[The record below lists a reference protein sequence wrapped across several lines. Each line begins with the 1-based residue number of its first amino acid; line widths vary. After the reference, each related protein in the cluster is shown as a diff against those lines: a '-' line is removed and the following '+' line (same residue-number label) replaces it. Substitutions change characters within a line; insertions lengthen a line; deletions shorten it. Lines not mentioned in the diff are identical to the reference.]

1 MSNNSAQRAR
11 LAELAA
17 FLEQHPRVDHV
28 DACLVD
34 VCGIIRGK
42 RYPRGDLEKLFRS
55 GLQFPYSTYLLDVTG
70 NCADP
75 CGRGVSDGDPDG
87 ICLPIP
93 ETLVP
98 TPWVGESAA
107 QVLVSMT

>member
-1 MSNNSAQRAR
+1 MSKPSTEKAR

-17 FLEQHPRVDHV
+17 FLQAHPRVDHV

-70 NCADP
+70 HCADP
-75 CGRGVSDGDPDG
+75 CGRGAGRP
-87 ICLPIP
+87 
-93 ETLVP
+93 
-98 TPWVGESAA
+98 
-107 QVLVSMT
+107 

>member
-1 MSNNSAQRAR
+1 MSKPSTEKAR

-17 FLEQHPRVDHV
+17 FLQAHPRVDHV

-55 GLQFPYSTYLLDVTG
+55 GLQFP
-70 NCADP
+70 
-75 CGRGVSDGDPDG
+75 
-87 ICLPIP
+87 
-93 ETLVP
+93 
-98 TPWVGESAA
+98 
-107 QVLVSMT
+107 